1 MTKAHEKQVGSLV
14 VSRVTSYTATWVALV
29 MLLSLHLSLNY
40 SAVRSVQMTSL
51 NRQRTNM
58 VFSTLFDSDSDFDIQ
73 SLSGGPQKDEMNQGM
88 DSDSTKWRIL
98 SPAEVARQ
106 ERIFES
112 DGILRWSSIT
122 SSSTRVGFCRI
133 GISVQQFMA
142 SSSSYTSSKSL
153 KTHLPIS
160 QLSSIFKDESYLL
173 VLYNIDRTWY
183 ADILLKNT
191 SDVQTQLKA
200 WAHALL
206 AGRVLSR
213 SLNGPATVDID
224 SILMVIA
231 TTLKFLNASGR
242 FDQYLL
248 ALTHAGW
255 DVNLGA
261 LETKSGRRI
270 SED

>member
-1 MTKAHEKQVGSLV
+1 M
-14 VSRVTSYTATWVALV
+14 
-29 MLLSLHLSLNY
+29 
-40 SAVRSVQMTSL
+40 
-51 NRQRTNM
+51 
-58 VFSTLFDSDSDFDIQ
+58 
-73 SLSGGPQKDEMNQGM
+73 
-88 DSDSTKWRIL
+88 
-98 SPAEVARQ
+98 
-106 ERIFES
+106 
-112 DGILRWSSIT
+112 
-122 SSSTRVGFCRI
+122 
-133 GISVQQFMA
+133 
-142 SSSSYTSSKSL
+142 
-153 KTHLPIS
+153 
-160 QLSSIFKDESYLL
+160 
-173 VLYNIDRTWY
+173 
-183 ADILLKNT
+183 KNT

-231 TTLKFLNASGR
+231 TTLKFLDASGR